1 MLLFWQNKQFEDMIL
16 GCPNSDGHF
25 ETFSGRLGQ
34 LIGQNGRYFY
44 HNTNKV
50 AC

>member
-1 MLLFWQNKQFEDMIL
+1 MLLFWQNKQFE
-16 GCPNSDGHF
+16 CDGHF
-25 ETFSGRLGQ
+25 ETFSGSLGQ
-34 LIGQNGRYFY
+34 LIGQNGRYLQPYFY